1 MANEK
6 TLVRPSI
13 QPSNLAMFAGDYPS
27 WPWNWHRRVT
37 KLERVDYTSKAMPV
51 YMYIYILV
59 GGFWTPVKKYEFV
72 SWNYDIPNWME
83 KIIQIF
89 QTTNQIYTYIY
100 ISTVNICKLHPHE
113 SPMKNPSIIIHDPIV
128 KIDVSGAATPPA
140 PEWVSSRIEGKD
152 NACRFRDVT
161 LKLLRFF
168 DVLIDV
174 IWLKECHIFILSS
187 CFEPPWGPF

>member
-1 MANEK
+1 
-6 TLVRPSI
+6 
-13 QPSNLAMFAGDYPS
+13 
-27 WPWNWHRRVT
+27 
-37 KLERVDYTSKAMPV
+37 
-51 YMYIYILV
+51 
-59 GGFWTPVKKYEFV
+59 
-72 SWNYDIPNWME
+72 ME